1 MILNPAWREEL
12 SLAAVLAFGG
22 LLCGIWAGFIVFAI
36 AVVCA
41 IYLGWHLFQLLRLNV
56 WLENPK
62 SYSRPLAFGVWRLI
76 ILRIEELR
84 DRGRKRKRKLSRM
97 LSGFQESTSAL
108 PDATV
113 VLDDKGRVEWW
124 NGVATRM
131 LGLSRKHDKGERIDE
146 LIRDPVFR
154 SYLADD
160 DFIRPLQM
168 PGPVDEGVILE
179 VRIVPYGRGKHLLQA
194 RDITRLQQLE
204 TVRRDFVANV
214 SHEIRTPLTVVH
226 GYLETMSDSED
237 ESLTAWQRIINQ
249 MQQQTIRMQRIVED
263 LLLLSRLESHQNT
276 QGQDEINVPEL
287 LQSLLQEGRNLSAE
301 LNHDFRVEV
310 DEGLWLIGEP
320 AEIYSAFSN
329 LLFNAIR
336 YTPADGEITLSWYL
350 DEECPCFSVTDTGI
364 GIEPEHIPR
373 LTERFYRVDVGRSR
387 QSGGTGLGLAI
398 VKHVLTRH
406 GGQLRVKSEPG
417 KGSCFTCEFPP
428 HRVLEPA
435 EAVSGKSASN
445 G

>member
-1 MILNPAWREEL
+1 
-12 SLAAVLAFGG
+12 
-22 LLCGIWAGFIVFAI
+22 
-36 AVVCA
+36 
-41 IYLGWHLFQLLRLNV
+41 
-56 WLENPK
+56 
-62 SYSRPLAFGVWRLI
+62 
-76 ILRIEELR
+76 
-84 DRGRKRKRKLSRM
+84 
-97 LSGFQESTSAL
+97 
-108 PDATV
+108 
-113 VLDDKGRVEWW
+113 
-124 NGVATRM
+124 
-131 LGLSRKHDKGERIDE
+131 
-146 LIRDPVFR
+146 
-154 SYLADD
+154 
-160 DFIRPLQM
+160 
-168 PGPVDEGVILE
+168 
-179 VRIVPYGRGKHLLQA
+179 
-194 RDITRLQQLE
+194 
-204 TVRRDFVANV
+204 
-214 SHEIRTPLTVVH
+214 LTVVH